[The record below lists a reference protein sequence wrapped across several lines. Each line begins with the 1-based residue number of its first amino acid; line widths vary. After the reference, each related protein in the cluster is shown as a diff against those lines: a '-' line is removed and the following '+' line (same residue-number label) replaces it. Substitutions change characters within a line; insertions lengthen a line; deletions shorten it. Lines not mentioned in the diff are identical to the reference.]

1 MADQVRTEQYETTS
15 GNLVAKVK
23 ELVRQGNVRRVVIK
37 NPDGRTLLDLPLTV
51 GLIGAVWLPLWAAIG
66 GIAAMAARYTIVVE
80 RTDDVRSPVPQRPH

>member
-23 ELVRQGNVRRVVIK
+23 EVVRQGNVRRIVIK
-37 NPDGRTLLDLPLTV
+37 NPEGRTLLDLPLTV

-80 RTDDVRSPVPQRPH
+80 RTDDPHAMAPRPH